1 MNSVIKIVLMFAVF
15 AAVGCGGGN
24 TNTPDKKE
32 KGKEKVAVKSK
43 GIIGVSVLTLTNPF
57 FKMIG
62 DTIKE
67 QAEKVG
73 YSVEVVSGEF
83 DVAKQQSQVKDF

>member
-1 MNSVIKIVLMFAVF
+1 MNGALKAVLVFAVF
-15 AAVGCGGGN
+15 AAAGCGGN
-24 TNTPDKKE
+24 NNTPDKKE
-32 KGKEKVAVKSK
+32 NAKEKASAKVK

-57 FKMIG
+57 FKVIG

-67 QAEKVG
+67 QAEKAG